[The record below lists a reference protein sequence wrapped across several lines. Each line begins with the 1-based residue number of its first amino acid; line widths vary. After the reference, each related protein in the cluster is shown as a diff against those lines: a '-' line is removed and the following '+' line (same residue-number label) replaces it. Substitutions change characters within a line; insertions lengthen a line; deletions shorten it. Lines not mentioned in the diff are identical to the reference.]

1 MFVYFFH
8 FHSISTEL
16 VNVHVLV
23 SLYHWLKSYRT
34 EWLFAVRCLLGL
46 LLSCDVRYL
55 LGLLQGKSFK
65 SNISALQL
73 FPSIRKLLGGC
84 LLFAVLCLLGLLLS
98 CAVCYLL
105 GLLQGK
111 SMKSNISALQL
122 FPPIR
127 KLLDGCSLFPHSAEG
142 YKPAV
147 HSHRLLSYFHHSGI
161 WDPVLG
167 YSLAFN
173 VRFAS
178 LPSATWLQFTCITLV
193 GYWVCQ
199 FWVC

>member
-16 VNVHVLV
+16 VNVHVKV
-23 SLYHWLKSYRT
+23 SLYHWLKSY
-34 EWLFAVRCLLGL
+34 WVAVCCSLFARIATELWCSLSVRTAT
-46 LLSCDVRYL
+46 R
-55 LGLLQGKSFK
+55 QIFK
-65 SNISALQL
+65 SNIPALQL
-73 FPSIRKLLGGC
+73 FPPIRKLLGGC

-127 KLLDGCSLFPHSAEG
+127 KLLDGCLLFPHSAEG

-147 HSHRLLSYFHHSGI
+147 HPYLLLGYFHHSGI

>member
-1 MFVYFFH
+1 M
-8 FHSISTEL
+8 
-16 VNVHVLV
+16 

-122 FPPIR
+122 FPPIK
-127 KLLDGCSLFPHSAEG
+127 KLLDGCSLFPHTAEG

-167 YSLAFN
+167 YSLHSMGF
-173 VRFAS
+173 
-178 LPSATWLQFTCITLV
+178 LPVYHRLLGCWSPVLV
-193 GYWVCQ
+193 GYWVC
-199 FWVC
+199 WSRVC

>member
-23 SLYHWLKSYRT
+23 SLYHWLKSYRN
-34 EWLFAVRCLLGL
+34 EWLFAVR
-46 LLSCDVRYL
+46 
-55 LGLLQGKSFK
+55 
-65 SNISALQL
+65 
-73 FPSIRKLLGGC
+73 
-84 LLFAVLCLLGLLLS
+84 CLLGLLLS

-127 KLLDGCSLFPHSAEG
+127 KLLDGCLLFPHSAEG

-147 HSHRLLSYFHHSGI
+147 HPYLLLGYFHHSGI